1 MSQNARIINSKKKRK
16 KVCRKRKPKANS
28 GLVNDSSEDSQGA
41 SSYVTTEDDYSD
53 DEHVFLVS
61 SVANLR
67 RRELMNLGPMK
78 NKIMHK
84 PRKAPS
90 KDKDKGPLLSLSATK
105 EVIEQI
111 LRMDERNVKLR
122 SPKRHPLSEESWGE
136 WTTWEEILKE
146 GKDREYELTLQRP
159 EPEKAMIL
167 QVPGSKPSKPIVK
180 TKPPPVG

>member
-1 MSQNARIINSKKKRK
+1 M
-16 KVCRKRKPKANS
+16 
-28 GLVNDSSEDSQGA
+28 
-41 SSYVTTEDDYSD
+41 TTEDDYSD

-78 NKIMHK
+78 MKNKIMHK
-84 PRKAPS
+84 PRIAPS
-90 KDKDKGPLLSLSATK
+90 KDKDKSPLLSLSATK
-105 EVIEQI
+105 EVIEQN

-122 SPKRHPLSEESWGE
+122 NPKRHPLSEEKWGE
-136 WTTWEEILKE
+136 GTTWEEIIKE
-146 GKDREYELTLQRP
+146 GKDREKELTLKRP

-180 TKPPPVG
+180 KKPPPVG